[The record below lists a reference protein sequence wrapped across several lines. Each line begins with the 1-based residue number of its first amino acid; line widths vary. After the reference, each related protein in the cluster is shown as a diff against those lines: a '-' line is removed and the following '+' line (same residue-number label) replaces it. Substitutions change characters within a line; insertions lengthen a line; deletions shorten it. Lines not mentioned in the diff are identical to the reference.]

1 MSDKKCVDF
10 GRNFRPLRHHFNN
23 RKKMKSKLVLL
34 TVVAAAVGCFLCRSQ
49 QQERTWDDLMQEN
62 VEALA
67 WGEDVPSI
75 DCMGLGSVDCPVT
88 RMKVYMVLQNY
99 GLE

>member
-1 MSDKKCVDF
+1 
-10 GRNFRPLRHHFNN
+10 
-23 RKKMKSKLVLL
+23 MKSKLVLL
-34 TVVAAAVGCFLCRSQ
+34 TVVAAAVGCFLCRLQ

-75 DCMGLGSVDCPVT
+75 DCMGSGSVDCPT
-88 RMKVYMVLQNY
+88 SHRKVYMVQQNY
-99 GLE
+99 AFD

>member
-1 MSDKKCVDF
+1 
-10 GRNFRPLRHHFNN
+10 
-23 RKKMKSKLVLL
+23 MKSKLVLL

-75 DCMGLGSVDCPVT
+75 DCMGLGSVDCPT
-88 RMKVYMVLQNY
+88 SHRKVYLVKYTY

>member
-1 MSDKKCVDF
+1 
-10 GRNFRPLRHHFNN
+10 
-23 RKKMKSKLVLL
+23 MKSKLVLL

-67 WGEDVPSI
+67 WGEDASFI
-75 DCMGLGSVDCPVT
+75 RCIGSGSVDCPISH
-88 RMKVYMVLQNY
+88 RKVYIVLHNY
-99 GLE
+99 AFD

>member
-1 MSDKKCVDF
+1 
-10 GRNFRPLRHHFNN
+10 
-23 RKKMKSKLVLL
+23 MKSKLVLL

-67 WGEDVPSI
+67 WGEDEQYVS
-75 DCMGLGSVDCPVT
+75 CVGSGSVDCPISH
-88 RMKVYMVLQNY
+88 RKVYMVQHNY
-99 GLE
+99 AFD

>member
-1 MSDKKCVDF
+1 
-10 GRNFRPLRHHFNN
+10 
-23 RKKMKSKLVLL
+23 MKSKLVLL

-67 WGEDVPSI
+67 WGEDVPYI
-75 DCMGLGSVDCPVT
+75 DCIGSGSVDCPISH
-88 RMKVYMVLQNY
+88 RKVYLVKYTY

>member
-1 MSDKKCVDF
+1 
-10 GRNFRPLRHHFNN
+10 
-23 RKKMKSKLVLL
+23 MKSKLVLL

-67 WGEDVPSI
+67 WGEDVPYI
-75 DCMGLGSVDCPVT
+75 DCIGSGSVDCPT
-88 RMKVYMVLQNY
+88 SHRKVYISK
-99 GLE
+99 

>member
-1 MSDKKCVDF
+1 
-10 GRNFRPLRHHFNN
+10 
-23 RKKMKSKLVLL
+23 MKSKLVLL
-34 TVVAAAVGCFLCRSQ
+34 TVVAAEGCFLCRLP

-67 WGEDVPSI
+67 WGEDEQYFSCVGS
-75 DCMGLGSVDCPVT
+75 GSVDCPISH
-88 RMKVYMVLQNY
+88 RKVYIVLQNY

>member
-1 MSDKKCVDF
+1 
-10 GRNFRPLRHHFNN
+10 
-23 RKKMKSKLVLL
+23 MKSKLVLL

-67 WGEDVPSI
+67 WGEDVPYI
-75 DCMGLGSVDCPVT
+75 DCIGSGSVDCPT
-88 RMKVYMVLQNY
+88 SSHRKVYMVQQNY
-99 GLE
+99 AFD